1 MPLENAMSAIA
12 LKIGVTDS
20 DRVRPLVDGTVKVEN
35 VSASFQVLPVQ
46 ELFNRQLTEHIFDCC
61 EFPLASYLRSLE
73 SKERPY
79 VAVPI
84 FPSRHFR
91 LSCVFL
97 NRKAGIRRPADLA
110 GRRIGIPVFDMAA
123 AVWVR
128 GIFQDYYQLDRTAPV
143 YVTGGLEHDRVG
155 DEHPQ
160 LYPAKFKVEFATR
173 NLAQLLES
181 GDIDALYTARAPSTY
196 RPFSDV
202 VRLFDDPMA
211 EETAYF
217 AKTGIFPPMHILCV
231 KRSIFEQSPDVGRH
245 LYAAFSKALD
255 IAKQRLLDS
264 AALSV
269 MLPWLVE
276 HLTSTEKVLGGN
288 YWSAGFSANR
298 GALAKIVEYMR
309 DDGLIATDF
318 APEDLFADKE
328 LLLT

>member
-1 MPLENAMSAIA
+1 MPSIQINV
-12 LKIGVTDS
+12 GVTDS
-20 DRVRPLVDGTVKVEN
+20 DRMRPLVDGTVKIEN
-35 VSASFQVLPVQ
+35 VSASFRALPVQ

-61 EFPLASYLRSLE
+61 EFPLATYLRTLE

-91 LSCVFL
+91 LSCVFV

-110 GRRIGIPVFDMAA
+110 GRRVGIPIFDMAA

-128 GIFQDYYQLDRTAPV
+128 GIFQDHYGLDRTAPI
-143 YVTGGLEHDRVG
+143 YVTSGLEHDRVG

-160 LYPAKFKVEFATR
+160 FYPAKFKIEFAAK
-173 NLAQLLES
+173 NLAHLLETEE
-181 GDIDALYTARAPSTY
+181 IDALYTARAPSTY
-196 RPFSDV
+196 RLNGDV

-217 AKTGIFPPMHILCV
+217 AKTGLFPPMHILCV
-231 KRSIFEQSPDVGRH
+231 KRPVFEQSPGIGRY
-245 LYAAFSKALD
+245 LYAAFSKAQD
-255 IAKQRLLDS
+255 IARQRLLDS

-276 HLTSTEKVLGGN
+276 HLAGTEKVLGAN
-288 YWSAGFSANR
+288 YWAAGFAANR
-298 GALAKIVEYMR
+298 GALAKIIEYMR
-309 DDGLIATDF
+309 DDGLITADF
-318 APEDLFADKE
+318 APEELFADKE